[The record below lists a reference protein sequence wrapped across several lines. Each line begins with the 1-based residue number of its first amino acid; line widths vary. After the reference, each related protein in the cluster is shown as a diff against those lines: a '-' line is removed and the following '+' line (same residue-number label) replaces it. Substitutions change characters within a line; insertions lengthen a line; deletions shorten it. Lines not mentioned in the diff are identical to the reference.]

1 MHLLRCLL
9 MHLLMLLLVHLNVF
23 GAALLSVSYVL
34 GATLLSV
41 WLLLLRLMHLL
52 TFLWLMLL

>member
-34 GATLLSV
+34 SATLLSV
-41 WLLLLRLMHLL
+41 WLLLRLMHLL